1 MRLCSRVRSL
11 FRTFNRA
18 TALSFAN
25 RRSTGLEWILVHSA
39 YKNTYHFIST
49 YGAALHL
56 RSISFLAHIQLVAK
70 NLCML
75 EHVKYVMEQYQ

>member
-25 RRSTGLEWILVHSA
+25 RRSRGLEWLSVYSA
-39 YKNTYHFIST
+39 CNNRYQFVST
-49 YGAALHL
+49 YGAGLHL
-56 RSISFLAHIQLVAK
+56 RSISFLAHIQLIAES
-70 NLCML
+70 LDRL
-75 EHVKYVMEQYQ
+75 DHVKFV